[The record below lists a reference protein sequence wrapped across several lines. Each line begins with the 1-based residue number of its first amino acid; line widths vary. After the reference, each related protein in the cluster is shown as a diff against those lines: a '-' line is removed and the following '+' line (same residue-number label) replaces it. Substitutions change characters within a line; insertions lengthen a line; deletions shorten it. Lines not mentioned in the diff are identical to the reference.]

1 MQNSQVLTT
10 IEVFFSSST
19 RHPLVNQAIDLLEMV
34 KAATKNIT
42 SVSGLFMDELACV
55 FNSEES
61 IDKNLLAWISEIM
74 ADDFQGKKNLLLNN
88 IYHSKR

>member
-55 FNSEES
+55 FNTEET
-61 IDKNLLAWISEIM
+61 IDKHLLAWISEIM
-74 ADDFQGKKNLLLNN
+74 ANDFQGSTKE
-88 IYHSKR
+88 IFDI